1 MRAVALACYVPP
13 DSPERSQNPLATIPM
28 EYAVKFLMTICTVSM
43 AGALAGCAGASADVQ
58 ASGGFPSVGA
68 ASTAAPASTYRL
80 ARTPAQADAGDNLPY
95 EALLR
100 ESLAQR
106 GFQQGAPDA
115 VRYLVSAAWASRP
128 ADVTVAT
135 GDCKGGCAPA
145 EGPSLPW
152 FGHRYVHTLTLRFF
166 TLPDGHEAYKVSAEK
181 RDRNADAQQ
190 ALPYLVAGALA
201 KLPYAGAPQWRVK
214 MKEATPAGA
223 MPEVTSVIPLVPLA
237 P

>member
-1 MRAVALACYVPP
+1 M
-13 DSPERSQNPLATIPM
+13 
-28 EYAVKFLMTICTVSM
+28 KFLLTICTVSI
-43 AGALAGCAGASADVQ
+43 ATALAGCAGASADVQ
-58 ASGGFPSVGA
+58 ASGGFPADGSPGA
-68 ASTAAPASTYRL
+68 TGTVSTYRF

-100 ESLAQR
+100 EGLAQR

-115 VRYLVSAAWASRP
+115 ARYLVSAAWASRP
-128 ADVTVAT
+128 ADITVAT
-135 GDCKGGCAPA
+135 GDCKSGCAQA

-166 TLPDGHEAYKVSAEK
+166 TLPDGQEAYKVSAEK

-201 KLPYAGAPQWRVK
+201 KMPYAGAPQWRVK
-214 MKEATPAGA
+214 MKDAAPANAQGGAAA
-223 MPEVTSVIPLVPLA
+223 MPEVTSVTPLA
-237 P
+237 Q

>member
-1 MRAVALACYVPP
+1 MSP
-13 DSPERSQNPLATIPM
+13 DSPECCQNLLAKIPM
-28 EYAVKFLMTICTVSM
+28 EYPVKFLMTICTVSM
-43 AGALAGCAGASADVQ
+43 AGALAGCAGVSADVQ
-58 ASGGFPSVGA
+58 ASGGLPSMGA
-68 ASTAAPASTYRL
+68 ASTSAPASTYRF

-100 ESLAQR
+100 EGLAQR
-106 GFQQGAPDA
+106 GFQQGADA
-115 VRYLVSAAWASRP
+115 ARYLVSAAWASRP

-166 TLPDGHEAYKVSAEK
+166 TLPDGQEAYKVSAEK

-190 ALPYLVAGALA
+190 ALPYLVASALA
-201 KLPYAGAPQWRVK
+201 KMPYAGAPQWRVK
-214 MKEATPAGA
+214 MKDAATAGA
-223 MPEVTSVIPLVPLA
+223 MPEVTSVTPVSPVA